1 MDEGRYEEAIAEFN
15 LALFSDGS
23 MATAFHNRAL
33 AEQRTGS
40 LSSAIKDYAR
50 SIELDPELA
59 PAYQNRASAY
69 LETWDRQSA
78 LADLEQSLE
87 LDINLRR
94 PRPNWVWA
102 FWTWAEV
109 IRRSL
114 P

>member
-1 MDEGRYEEAIAEFN
+1 
-15 LALFSDGS
+15 
-23 MATAFHNRAL
+23 MATAFQNRAL

-40 LSSAIKDYAR
+40 LSSAIKDYTR

-87 LDINLRR
+87 LDDQSAAAQTQLGR
-94 PRPNWVWA
+94 A
-102 FWTWAEV
+102 FWTWAEI